1 MGRLIYD
8 NTTAIEFDDRVLSH
22 LQVVIGTKL
31 RRSESFYFSW
41 SDDVAMGDG
50 RNVIWLHASM
60 PLRFRYDGGR
70 RPVLN
75 RAWIEVLMAAANS
88 TEGLRVL
95 PEPEPGA
102 HGHEPHADQ
111 VVHS

>member
-1 MGRLIYD
+1 
-8 NTTAIEFDDRVLSH
+8 
-22 LQVVIGTKL
+22 
-31 RRSESFYFSW
+31 
-41 SDDVAMGDG
+41 
-50 RNVIWLHASM
+50 
-60 PLRFRYDGGR
+60 
-70 RPVLN
+70 
-75 RAWIEVLMAAANS
+75 MAAANS